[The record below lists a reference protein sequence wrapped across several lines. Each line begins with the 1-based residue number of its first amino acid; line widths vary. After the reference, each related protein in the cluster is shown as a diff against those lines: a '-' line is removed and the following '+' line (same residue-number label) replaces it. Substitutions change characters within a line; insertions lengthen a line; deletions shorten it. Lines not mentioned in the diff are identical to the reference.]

1 MNNHLQV
8 IEIERM
14 ILRKAWWLFPVLGV
28 LVSLLFGG
36 PFWAWVANQPMV
48 IHWQDICTLRSAIL
62 AAVFS
67 LIPAGWRLGLKVRR
81 ARAWTGLCV
90 LLVLCAAEWGLRQ
103 PTVQTALWLAVE
115 PRIEPSQHFMR
126 EVCYVRLEENAGR
139 ATDDPSVIVVGSS
152 QVLNGVDIGLLR
164 SELQPCPVIRRAM
177 FGMSPL
183 KALAMQPFMP
193 FQKDDTCLMY
203 LSEFD
208 FTNQDPFPYAW
219 LRPYSTWASLPGV
232 LDCIPWTTRMHFWR
246 QVSDVSIAASTEWW
260 RARDFI
266 RQIAFHM
273 WAQPEAQTLAAS
285 GPDPAA
291 ELAENA
297 KARIR
302 FSVAEKNGFEE
313 FARRLETKG
322 VALCIFE
329 GDVNPALYSPDRLRA
344 KAEIREYL
352 EELSLV
358 SSYRFVSV
366 DEQNLELTPLDW
378 LDLSNLNAVGRERL
392 TRRMAEELRSFARE
406 MDASG
411 G

>member
-164 SELQPCPVIRRAM
+164 SELQPCPVIRR
-177 FGMSPL
+177 P
-183 KALAMQPFMP
+183 
-193 FQKDDTCLMY
+193 CLGC
-203 LSEFD
+203 
-208 FTNQDPFPYAW
+208 
-219 LRPYSTWASLPGV
+219 RP
-232 LDCIPWTTRMHFWR
+232 
-246 QVSDVSIAASTEWW
+246 
-260 RARDFI
+260 
-266 RQIAFHM
+266 
-273 WAQPEAQTLAAS
+273 
-285 GPDPAA
+285 
-291 ELAENA
+291 
-297 KARIR
+297 
-302 FSVAEKNGFEE
+302 
-313 FARRLETKG
+313 
-322 VALCIFE
+322 
-329 GDVNPALYSPDRLRA
+329 
-344 KAEIREYL
+344 
-352 EELSLV
+352 
-358 SSYRFVSV
+358 
-366 DEQNLELTPLDW
+366 
-378 LDLSNLNAVGRERL
+378 
-392 TRRMAEELRSFARE
+392 
-406 MDASG
+406 
-411 G
+411 